1 MGVDLLEVFND
12 RFLKGGMPL
21 SCQRAVVTLLPK
33 KGDLTEIK
41 NWRLVSI
48 LCSDYILLSKTVA
61 NRLTQIIGQMIHLDQ
76 SYCVPTRSIFD
87 NISLEIL

>member
-1 MGVDLLEVFND
+1 VDGHPLDFLKAFWSAMGVDLLEVFND

-48 LCSDYILLSKTVA
+48 LCSDLYIT
-61 NRLTQIIGQMIHLDQ
+61 
-76 SYCVPTRSIFD
+76 F
-87 NISLEIL
+87 